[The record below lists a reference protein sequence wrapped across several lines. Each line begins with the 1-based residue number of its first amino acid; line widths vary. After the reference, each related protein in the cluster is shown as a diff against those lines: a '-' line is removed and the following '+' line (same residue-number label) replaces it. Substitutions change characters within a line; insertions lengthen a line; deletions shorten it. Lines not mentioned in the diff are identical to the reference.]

1 VGVPVCDTEASTS
14 KGNLAASRGLFFL
27 LGFKGGPGVLVA
39 SRGLASGLFEG
50 LLALGSYMGVLI
62 LSLLTVVSQEDV
74 GLRRCN
80 SEWNSRSPL
89 SQNVHKVQGATA
101 LMGCFC
107 CWGLALEWTPHHP
120 VCFLCF
126 HCEMRHEI
134 LLCLG

>member
-74 GLRRCN
+74 GLR
-80 SEWNSRSPL
+80 SATL
-89 SQNVHKVQGATA
+89 SGIHGR
-101 LMGCFC
+101 
-107 CWGLALEWTPHHP
+107 
-120 VCFLCF
+120 
-126 HCEMRHEI
+126 HCLKTCIRYREPPP
-134 LLCLG
+134 